1 MRALLLTVPF
11 LSLLVA
17 CSAGSIKGDAADDDG
32 DADTDADAD
41 TDVGEDTDTGEVEEE
56 EEPEA
61 TIEDWEGD
69 WVGTVTLDAF
79 GDDYFEGC
87 EGELELDVDLDGG
100 VDGDGSC
107 EYGWSGADMEFEGEI
122 TPEGEL
128 TGTLTID
135 FQVAGETPM
144 DVSGETDGEDAL
156 SADFEGT
163 YERSGWG
170 GDGEVYDV
178 TGSIDLERD

>member
-1 MRALLLTVPF
+1 MRALLLTVPL

-17 CSAGSIKGDAADDDG
+17 CSAGSIKGDASGDDDD
-32 DADTDADAD
+32 DADSDTDTDG
-41 TDVGEDTDTGEVEEE
+41 DVGEDTGDVDEE

-69 WVGTVTLDAF
+69 WVGSITLDPF

-100 VDGDGSC
+100 VDGDGFC

-122 TPEGEL
+122 SAEGVL
-128 TGTLTID
+128 SGTLIID
-135 FQVAGETPM
+135 FQVAGETPF
-144 DVSGETDGEDAL
+144 DVSGGTDGDDAL

-170 GDGEVYDV
+170 GDGTVYDV
-178 TGSIDLERD
+178 TGSFDLDRD

>member
-1 MRALLLTVPF
+1 MRALLLTLPV

-17 CSAGSIKGDAADDDG
+17 CNAGSIKGDTTNDG
-32 DADTDADAD
+32 GESDTD
-41 TDVGEDTDTGEVEEE
+41 EDTGPAVDTGEVEEE
-56 EEPEA
+56 EEA

-69 WVGTVTLDAF
+69 WVGTVTLDPF

-100 VDGDGSC
+100 VDGDGYC
-107 EYGWSGADMEFEGEI
+107 EYGWSGAELEFDGEI
-122 TPEGEL
+122 SAEGEL
-128 TGTLTID
+128 TGTLVVD
-135 FQVAGETPM
+135 FRVAGETPF
-144 DVSGETDGEDAL
+144 DVTGATDGEDGL
-156 SADFEGT
+156 SADFEGS

-170 GDGEVYDV
+170 SDGEVYDV